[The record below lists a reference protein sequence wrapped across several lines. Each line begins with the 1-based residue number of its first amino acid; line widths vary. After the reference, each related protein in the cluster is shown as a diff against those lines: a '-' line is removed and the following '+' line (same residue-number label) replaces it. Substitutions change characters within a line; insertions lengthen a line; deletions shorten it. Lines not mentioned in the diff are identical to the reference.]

1 MSAKQARGDA
11 KSSKLE
17 VQVLFRVSILT
28 SNGYHC
34 F

>member
-11 KSSKLE
+11 SSPKLE
-17 VQVLFRVSILT
+17 VQVLFQVSILT